1 MNASHKNTLYIIINY
16 SFNENIYNLI
26 SSIEKFCFSFISVSL
41 QYDFKLYIVYNNFYS
56 LLFPNKSKDPTY
68 FLTSNYTGIHE
79 SIEESLNNF
88 LTEIPDLEDKFYQ
101 AEQNNETNEKNNYPI
116 NIIFKKILLE
126 VNKKNVSNTSYSPG
140 GFFLGI
146 GVGNCSNDKI
156 VLINDSEEDF
166 DDINQKYVFLL
177 KEKGVK
183 IDILS
188 LNKKNKNDVSKALAF
203 FTKGI
208 FDCISDTK
216 NNIEQMLIFDYMPIK
231 FCENIPKINH
241 DIKFTISY
249 NKAISNENLVCS
261 ICHKEMN
268 KNKNIYGDNLD
279 DLKEHKKENNKCYYV
294 EKEKNIICVDCYSKK
309 NNPQ

>member
-1 MNASHKNTLYIIINY
+1 MNTSHKNTLYIIINY
-16 SFNENIYNLI
+16 SFNENIYNLL

-68 FLTSNYTGIHE
+68 FLTSNYSGIHE

-88 LTEIPDLEDKFYQ
+88 LKEIPELEDKLYK
-101 AEQNNETNEKNNYPI
+101 AEQKNEKSEKNNYPM

-146 GVGNCSNDKI
+146 GVGNCSSDKI
-156 VLINDSEEDF
+156 ILINDSEEDF

-203 FTKGI
+203 FTKGN

-216 NNIEQMLIFDYMPIK
+216 NKIEQMLILEYMPIK
-231 FCENIPKINH
+231 FYENIPKINH

-249 NKAISNENLVCS
+249 NKAISNENLECS
-261 ICHKEMN
+261 LCHKEMN
-268 KNKNIYGDNLD
+268 NNKNIYGDNILD
-279 DLKEHKKENNKCYYV
+279 PKEYKKEYNKCLFV
-294 EKEKNIICVDCYSKK
+294 EKEKNIICINCHEKM
-309 NNPQ
+309 NHPQ

>member
-1 MNASHKNTLYIIINY
+1 M
-16 SFNENIYNLI
+16 
-26 SSIEKFCFSFISVSL
+26 
-41 QYDFKLYIVYNNFYS
+41 
-56 LLFPNKSKDPTY
+56 
-68 FLTSNYTGIHE
+68 
-79 SIEESLNNF
+79 
-88 LTEIPDLEDKFYQ
+88 
-101 AEQNNETNEKNNYPI
+101 
-116 NIIFKKILLE
+116 
-126 VNKKNVSNTSYSPG
+126 
-140 GFFLGI
+140 
-146 GVGNCSNDKI
+146 
-156 VLINDSEEDF
+156 
-166 DDINQKYVFLL
+166 
-177 KEKGVK
+177 K